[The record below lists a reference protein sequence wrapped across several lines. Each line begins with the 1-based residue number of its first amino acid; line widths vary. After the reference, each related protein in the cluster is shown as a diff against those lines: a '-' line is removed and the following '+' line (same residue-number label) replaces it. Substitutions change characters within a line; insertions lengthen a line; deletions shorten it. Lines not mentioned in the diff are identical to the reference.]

1 MCTTPCN
8 TFFFSFFLVFTG
20 LAIFISFYLFV
31 IVFNRL
37 GCLGLLTLRRSCIP
51 LHKSLW
57 ALFRSIAR
65 LRMDARS
72 LSFDS
77 ASAKIRYAVFF
88 LAIGPVFLPRLV
100 LAFVFVLCPLAGSL
114 RLWRIPLYELISE
127 SLLMFRVSSLL
138 RSPSMW

>member
-31 IVFNRL
+31 IVFNRWGFVL
-37 GCLGLLTLRRSCIP
+37 VAVCSCGVFFENSYVADV
-51 LHKSLW
+51 K
-57 ALFRSIAR
+57 FRAPVLR
-65 LRMDARS
+65 LRGLPMPCTPAY
-72 LSFDS
+72 
-77 ASAKIRYAVFF
+77 ANYAVFF